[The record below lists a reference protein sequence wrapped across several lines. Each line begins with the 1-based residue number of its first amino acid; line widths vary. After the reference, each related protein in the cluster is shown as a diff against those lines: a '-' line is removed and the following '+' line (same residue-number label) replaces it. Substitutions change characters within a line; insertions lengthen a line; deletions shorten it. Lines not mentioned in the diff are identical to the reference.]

1 MASINPYLNF
11 NGNTEEAFNF
21 YKSVFGG
28 DFLTIQRVKETPEAG
43 KLSASEQERIMHVAL
58 PIGKNNILMGSDTM
72 ESMGYSLTMGNNF
85 SISVNAESQKE
96 AEKIFNGLSNGG
108 KVTMPLEKAFWG
120 SYFGM
125 LTDKFGLQW
134 MVSFDEKVPGG

>member
-11 NGNTEEAFNF
+11 DGKTEEAFNF

-28 DFLTIQRVKETPEAG
+28 DFITLQRVKETPEAG
-43 KLSASEQERIMHVAL
+43 KLSASEQDRIMHVAL

-72 ESMGYSLTMGNNF
+72 ESMGYTLKMGNNF

-96 AEKIFNGLSNGG
+96 AEKIFKGLSTGG
-108 KVTMPLEKAFWG
+108 KVTVPLEKAFWG

-134 MVSFDEKVPGG
+134 MVSFDEKPQ